1 MIEATTEMTL
11 NTTELLAIPLLP
23 LIGALAAG
31 LFGWALKD
39 TLSHW
44 ITSVCVTL
52 SALLSIHVF
61 SQVLAGAE
69 FYGNFWTWIASGD
82 LVVNVGMMID
92 PLTTVMMVTVTVVSA
107 CVHVYTIGYMHG
119 DPGYPRFFSYISAF
133 TFSMLVLV
141 MGNSFFTL
149 FFGWEAV
156 GLFSYLL
163 IGFWFKRDS
172 ATTAAMKAFIVN
184 RVGDFGFAI
193 GILAVWY
200 YFGTVDYREVFAL
213 VEGFVASNQVM
224 HFMGMSMDA
233 LTFIC
238 LALFVGAMGKSG
250 QVPLHVWLPDSMEG
264 PTPISALIH
273 AATMV
278 TAGVFMVARLSPMF
292 EYSATALA
300 VVTVVGAITA
310 FMCATIGLVQTDI
323 KRVIAYS
330 TCSQLGY
337 MFVALGVSAYSVGIF
352 HLMTHAYFKALLFL
366 AAGSV
371 IHAVHHNQDLRLM
384 GQLRKYMP
392 ITYVTMLLAG
402 LALAGI
408 PPFGGFFSKDLI
420 IEATYARDMG
430 WVSEAAY
437 WALMSGVFMTAFYT
451 FRMFFLTF
459 HNSDRVPAETKA
471 HVHES
476 PWVITVPLM
485 ILAIGAVFAGM
496 WGDWGLHMTAEEVA
510 HGYFR
515 DSIFVLDANNALV
528 KLELLEQDHTQSH
541 FWLEYGAFILAASGI
556 ATAFLMYFKESPWP
570 AKLANMFPG
579 VYQFLLNKWYWDE
592 LYAATFVKGA
602 RNLGMFFWQKID
614 LGIIDKGLIH
624 KGIVDSIKAG
634 ASVLRHMQSGMVY
647 HYAFAMVIGVFG
659 LLTYLML
666 SA

>member
-23 LIGALAAG
+23 LIGAMAAG

-44 ITSVCVTL
+44 ITSGCVVL

-82 LVVNVGMMID
+82 LVVNIGMMID
-92 PLTTVMMVTVTVVSA
+92 PLTTIMMVTVTVVSA
-107 CVHVYTIGYMHG
+107 CVHIYTIGYMHG

-133 TFSMLVLV
+133 TFSMLILV

-224 HFMGMSMDA
+224 HFMGMDVEA

-292 EYSATALA
+292 EYSETALA
-300 VVTVVGAITA
+300 VVTIVGAITA

-337 MFVALGVSAYSVGIF
+337 MFVALGVSAYPIGIF

-392 ITYVTMLLAG
+392 ITYITMLLAG

-408 PPFGGFFSKDLI
+408 PPFGGFFSKDMI

-430 WVSEAAY
+430 WVSEVAY

-485 ILAIGAVFAGM
+485 ILAVGAVFAGM
-496 WGDWGLHMTAEEVA
+496 WGDWGLHMTSEEVA

-515 DSIFVLDANNALV
+515 DSMMILEEHNPLV
-528 KLELLEQDHTQSH
+528 KLELLEEDHTQSH
-541 FWLEYGAFILAASGI
+541 FWLEYGAFILAISGI
-556 ATAFLMYFKESPWP
+556 ASAFMMYFKESPLP

-592 LYAATFVKGA
+592 LYAATIVKWA
-602 RNLGMFFWQKID
+602 RNLGTFFWQKID

-624 KGIVDSIKAG
+624 GGIVNSVKAG
-634 ASVLRHMQSGMVY
+634 ASLLRHVQSGMVY